1 MRLIC
6 PNCDAQY
13 EVDAD
18 IIPVTGRDV
27 QCSNCG
33 HTWFQRHADPTPTLL
48 SEGATQKADAA
59 HSKEAA
65 ASVHPDTED
74 EAGHVDAPRESIAK
88 PRATPSPSSTPNTGL
103 TDSVRDILRS
113 EVEFHQSTQGTQT
126 NTAGTQPDVTS
137 SESSPEL
144 TKQSLRERMARL
156 HALEID
162 EAETGAAAAAA
173 TLSKRRD
180 LLPDIEDIKSSLNP
194 ALNHAADDAAD
205 ELPGAVQKSGFRA
218 VFLTMIVFTCILV
231 GLYIAAPFLAKK
243 VPALQPALEM
253 YVSAANAFRGWLWQ
267 AMETASQKINAFL
280 SQANEKA

>member
-13 EVDAD
+13 EVGVDV
-18 IIPVTGRDV
+18 IPVTGRDV

-33 HTWFQRHADPTPTLL
+33 HTWFQRHADPVPTSL
-48 SEGATQKADAA
+48 SEGTTQKTDAT
-59 HSKEAA
+59 HS
-65 ASVHPDTED
+65 DTED

-126 NTAGTQPDVTS
+126 NMAGTQPDVTS

-156 HALEID
+156 HDLEIN
-162 EAETGAAAAAA
+162 EAEAGAAAAAA

-205 ELPGAVQKSGFRA
+205 EFPDAVQKSGFRA

-243 VPALQPALEM
+243 VPALQPALEI